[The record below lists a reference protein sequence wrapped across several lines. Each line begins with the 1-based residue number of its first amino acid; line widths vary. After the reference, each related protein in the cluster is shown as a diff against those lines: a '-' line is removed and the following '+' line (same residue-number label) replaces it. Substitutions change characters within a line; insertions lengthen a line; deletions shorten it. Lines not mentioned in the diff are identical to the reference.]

1 MKTTDELIIAA
12 CYRLSDLGDV
22 YDTQLTPIHEAVA
35 VRSLLADGLLK
46 VEAAKALNLSST
58 KAVTYNKEFLQKVM
72 VLCIFKFVER
82 SAVMANITPN
92 CEELFKSLDIKITTI
107 TDIKDSQIGT
117 RCMELFNIMKK
128 NAAILT
134 NIKPADFTQM
144 TQVMDDY
151 NAILAAPKT
160 AIEKRKASG
169 TDIIHSLVIE
179 AQGHMKN
186 LVKIFHSYLPDN
198 AHLADVAARIGRP
211 SSVRYTSIALHILDS
226 VGHMPLRKV
235 KCTLTNGTDTIIRY
249 SSRKGFIRFYSLP
262 NALWTIT
269 LDYPDYQSYY
279 QKEIA
284 TVEKQIVRININLV
298 KNAAPDDPSVDPD
311 VTMGSLTTLVYY
323 KSSQAPAAG
332 AQNSIQSANYVGTT
346 DEDGEDYCG
355 ELKIGTIQG
364 VVYLEGYIP
373 VPYSVEIKAG
383 ENVVI
388 KIYLEPASAPDNNTP
403 DS

>member
-144 TQVMDDY
+144 LGTITDY
-151 NAILAAPKT
+151 TAVLAAPREAIKT
-160 AIEKRKASG
+160 RKGFG
-169 TDIIHSLVIE
+169 TDLVHGFVLDC
-179 AQGHMKN
+179 QVQMNN
-186 LVKIFHSYLPDN
+186 LVKIFHSYLPDA
-198 AHLADVAARIGRP
+198 AHAADVDAKIGSSP
-211 SSVRYTSIALHILDS
+211 SKRHTSIAVHYSASDTE
-226 VGHMPLRKV
+226 VPLQNV
-235 KCTLTNGTDTIIRY
+235 KTTVTNGIETFIKY
-249 SSRKGFIRFYSLP
+249 STVNGWSRFYSLTTD
-262 NALWTIT
+262 NWNIT
-269 LDYPDYQSYY
+269 SERETYMPDT
-279 QKEIA
+279 QKDVGVDKKHLA
-284 TVEKQIVRININLV
+284 KFRIVLTKI
-298 KNAAPDDPSVDPD
+298 DPD
-311 VTMGSLTTLVYY
+311 GGTDPDATTGSLTLIAYI
-323 KSSQAPAAG
+323 KSTQAPAAG
-332 AQNSIQSANYVGTT
+332 AQNSIQSENYVGTT
-346 DEDGEDYCG
+346 DEDGEDYFDG
-355 ELKIGTIQG
+355 RKPGPLQG
-364 VVYLEGYIP
+364 VVYLENFIP
-373 VPYSVEIKAG
+373 VPYTVDIKAG

-388 KIYLEPASAPDNNTP
+388 KIYLEPDNSSPTTP
-403 DS
+403 PVS